1 MFYRAAAGQVE
12 LDAVFVLDDP
22 HRELEQLHDDRGG
35 LGLGQF
41 GMDEHF
47 SAQGLMQDIG
57 GTGEEQA
64 HVVGEETVIGGAVTG
79 EIVFDHL
86 DEVFILPAGTIEI
99 PIQVLGGGQT
109 EGGDHIAGILTE

>member
-1 MFYRAAAGQVE
+1 ME
-12 LDAVFVLDDP
+12 LDAVFVLHDP
-22 HRELEQLHDDRGG
+22 HGELEELGDDRGG

-47 SAQGLMQDIG
+47 GAQGLMQDIG

-64 HVVGEETVIGGAVTG
+64 HVVGEETLIAGAITG

-86 DEVFILPAGTIEI
+86 DEVFILPAGAIEI
-99 PIQVLGGGQT
+99 PIQVLGGGQS
-109 EGGDHIAGILTE
+109 EGGDHIAGVVPE